1 MLLNKLN
8 RDPKGNSEELA
19 HQRKRKKEIEDK
31 ILKLKAL
38 KEQTQL
44 SEAKEETL
52 HGDEDL
58 NESFNLEK
66 NLGKNWGDDLDGV
79 DGLALKSVSKNSYA
93 VAYKD
98 KNAIILKTDKAEVRL
113 DGSMIDQLY
122 RLLKRRN

>member
-1 MLLNKLN
+1 M
-8 RDPKGNSEELA
+8 S
-19 HQRKRKKEIEDK
+19 
-31 ILKLKAL
+31 LKTW
-38 KEQTQL
+38 QQYVT
-44 SEAKEETL
+44 EAKEEIL